1 MLLRFVA
8 VTMLFFA
15 GPMSAQAQNAAQPS
29 LASPAKPTRTKAHA
43 RTAAKPAPKGP
54 DPWQVVD
61 PARAAQPVN
70 GAGPTQAAP
79 SSVESHRKPVDPI
92 EFGGKWN
99 AANDDAE
106 KTRVQNYNGDAVGT
120 GGEVGFKLHF

>member
-8 VTMLFFA
+8 LMMFFSA
-15 GPMSAQAQNAAQPS
+15 GSICAQAQS
-29 LASPAKPTRTKAHA
+29 TSSPNSTTSAKPTRTKAHA
-43 RTAAKPAPKGP
+43 TADKVAPKGLE
-54 DPWQVVD
+54 PWQAVD
-61 PARAAQPVN
+61 PARAAQPVT
-70 GAGPTQAAP
+70 GAGATSTSQSSIAA
-79 SSVESHRKPVDPI
+79 HRRPVDPI

-99 AANDDAE
+99 ASNDDAE